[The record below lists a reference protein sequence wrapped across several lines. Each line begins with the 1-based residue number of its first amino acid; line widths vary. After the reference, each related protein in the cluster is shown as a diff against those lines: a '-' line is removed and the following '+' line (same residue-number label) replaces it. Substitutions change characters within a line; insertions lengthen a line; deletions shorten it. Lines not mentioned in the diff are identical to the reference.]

1 MPELSQS
8 SSRLLCRGLSKQ
20 AGVSLIEVL
29 IALVVLS
36 VGFVGYAGLQ
46 MLGVRTASDAL
57 LRTQAIGLAENMVER
72 MHANRSAI
80 NDVNVNGGNSLYAG
94 LRSAN
99 INCGA
104 PPLNCDRIGD
114 GTAAAMCNVP
124 ELVAW
129 DAYTVFCGFPAAN
142 GEPMGGI
149 QGTLPNGGLAVDCIA
164 AGGACLPGSAHQVT
178 VSWEEFE
185 SDSGGDPVTQVRQVQ
200 LQVVP

>member
-1 MPELSQS
+1 MNTTAMH
-8 SSRLLCRGLSKQ
+8 CRAQ
-20 AGVSLIEVL
+20 RGVSLIEVL

-46 MLGVRTASDAL
+46 MIGVRTASDSL
-57 LRTQAIGLAENMVER
+57 LRTQALNLAENMVER

-80 NDVNVNGGNSLYAG
+80 NDVEVNGGNSLYAG

-99 INCGA
+99 IDCSA
-104 PPLNCDRIGD
+104 PPVNCDRMGN

-124 ELVAW
+124 ELVTW
-129 DAYTVFCGFPAAN
+129 DAYTVYCGFPAAN
-142 GEPMGGI
+142 GETMGGI
-149 QGTLPNGGLAVDCIA
+149 QDTLPDGGLAVDCIG

-178 VSWEEFE
+178 VSWEELE
-185 SDSGGDPVTQVRQVQ
+185 SDGDANADQDGDGDTLMQTRQVQ